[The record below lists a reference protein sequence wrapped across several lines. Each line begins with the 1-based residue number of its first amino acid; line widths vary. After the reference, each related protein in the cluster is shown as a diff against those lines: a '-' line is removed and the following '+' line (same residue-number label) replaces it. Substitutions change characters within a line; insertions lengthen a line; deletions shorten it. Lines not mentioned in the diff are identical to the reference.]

1 MRKIIRINNFDDSI
15 ESISGTGY
23 IRVSA
28 DILINIF
35 GYPERTDSLKTDWTW
50 RLTLD
55 NNDVI
60 EIYDWKIGKNYND
73 DDGLEL
79 EEINLWCTGSSGSD
93 YKKRVENKRYL
104 ENLISLCKE
113 DWGRSNNT
121 KLKMFFNLEET

>member
-1 MRKIIRINNFDDSI
+1 MRKIIKINNFDSI
-15 ESISGTGY
+15 ETISGTGY
-23 IRVSA
+23 IRVST

-35 GYPERTDSLKTDWTW
+35 GHPEKTDSHKTDWIW

-60 EIYDWKIGKNYND
+60 EIYDWKIGKNYNND
-73 DDGLEL
+73 HGLEL

-113 DWGRSNNT
+113 DWGSSNNT